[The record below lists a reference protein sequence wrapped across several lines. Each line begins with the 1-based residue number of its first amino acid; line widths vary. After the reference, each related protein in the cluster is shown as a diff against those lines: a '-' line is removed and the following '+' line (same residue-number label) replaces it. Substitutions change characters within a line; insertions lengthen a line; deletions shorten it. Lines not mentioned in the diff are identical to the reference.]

1 MHRITFPISLVLFI
15 TFGLPLRAQESP
27 SGLDA
32 VAAIEK
38 TLVDVIARTEKSVVA
53 IARVRRERPGE
64 TFQLE
69 SRPDPFGRRPMP
81 LAPPQPTDPD
91 FIPNEYAAGV
101 VVGRGLV
108 LTAAHVLGDESDYY
122 VTTIEHKVYKATV
135 RAADPRS
142 DLAVL
147 AIAATDL
154 PPINFG
160 NADDLKKGQI
170 VIGLGNPYAIARDGQ
185 PSAAWGIVAN
195 LQRKAPATPS
205 EADPTGRPALY
216 HYGTLIQT
224 DARLGLGT
232 SGGPLVNLRGEMVG
246 LSVALAATA
255 GCEAAGGYAI
265 PVDATFRRAVETLKR
280 GREVEYGFLGI
291 QPTNLQQDEVLRGAT
306 GMRVSQVLPGTPA
319 ARFGLKPGDVI
330 AAVDGTPLH
339 DSDGLVLN
347 VGKLPADAVTHLSV
361 LRGGVMRTVSVE
373 LSKYAVRGRK
383 IVTQPDPAWRG
394 LRVEYLTAMV
404 DEEGR
409 LQFGSAAVDS
419 AVAVVEVADGSPAAM
434 AGLRRGM
441 LITHVDGLPVR
452 TPKEFALA
460 VARNRGPVQLRMASD
475 EQNPIRTVGPEM

>member
-1 MHRITFPISLVLFI
+1 
-15 TFGLPLRAQESP
+15 
-27 SGLDA
+27 
-32 VAAIEK
+32 
-38 TLVDVIARTEKSVVA
+38 
-53 IARVRRERPGE
+53 
-64 TFQLE
+64 
-69 SRPDPFGRRPMP
+69 
-81 LAPPQPTDPD
+81 
-91 FIPNEYAAGV
+91 
-101 VVGRGLV
+101 
-108 LTAAHVLGDESDYY
+108 
-122 VTTIEHKVYKATV
+122 
-135 RAADPRS
+135 
-142 DLAVL
+142 
-147 AIAATDL
+147 
-154 PPINFG
+154 
-160 NADDLKKGQI
+160 
-170 VIGLGNPYAIARDGQ
+170 
-185 PSAAWGIVAN
+185 
-195 LQRKAPATPS
+195 
-205 EADPTGRPALY
+205 
-216 HYGTLIQT
+216 
-224 DARLGLGT
+224 
-232 SGGPLVNLRGEMVG
+232 MVG